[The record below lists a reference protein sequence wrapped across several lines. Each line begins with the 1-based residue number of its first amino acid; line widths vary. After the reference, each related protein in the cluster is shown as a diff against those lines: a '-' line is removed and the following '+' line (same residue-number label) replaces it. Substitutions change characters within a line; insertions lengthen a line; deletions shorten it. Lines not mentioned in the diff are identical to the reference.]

1 MDDDEI
7 EEPPKDPEKEK
18 IYIAVE
24 DIYQIIKK
32 YEIKNEIKE
41 EIINELISYINQNN
55 LDCMKILDRSSSTL
69 AHKYCSDKYYFHL
82 KIYLLTI
89 EKILNDKNKLNE
101 YLLIEDITH
110 MNIFEA
116 ASELGDSKIFEILS
130 KYLESNDQLLSSLIS
145 KEKNNIFHISA
156 RENKIISLLFFYD
169 FYKNDASVLNHKNRM
184 TWTPLIS
191 ACYIGHYEYAQ
202 TIINLGADY
211 TILDK
216 DNKNALFYAVESQN
230 PKIVKYLILIG
241 INKNQLDNKN
251 KKAVSY
257 SNNKE
262 IHKILD
268 DKTLFDLI
276 FKCPLVY
283 QSLKGHKTHIYYLS
297 LLLILVIIQ
306 ILIMIL
312 FSTSNKEKKCSHIFY
327 TIKFSYET
335 FSLITCI
342 LSEIIGIL
350 FYYFFHYINKKINS
364 VKNNNINNN
373 EQKLYDLYLLSPN
386 LCAKCKKINSIGTQ
400 HCISCDKCIENWDH
414 HCFWLN
420 VCIDNNNKKYFKLF
434 MIQLLIIIILNFI
447 LSIFFIVDL
456 IRYPKLY
463 YGFINKCT
471 ENQSFNFISFIFLI
485 IFISYVIADLYF
497 LYVALLPYLIEFL
510 CSPSNELEKTIN
522 NNISPNE
529 INHSPLLSEDDNN
542 NV

>member
-1 MDDDEI
+1 MDEDEI
-7 EEPPKDPEKEK
+7 IESPKDPEKEK
-18 IYIAVE
+18 IYKAVE

-41 EIINELISYINQNN
+41 EISNELISYINQNN
-55 LDCMKILDRSSSTL
+55 LDCMKIVDRSSSTL

-130 KYLESNDQLLSSLIS
+130 KYLENNEQLLSSLIS

-169 FYKNDASVLNHKNRM
+169 FYKNDTSVLNHKNRM
-184 TWTPLIS
+184 TWTPLMS
-191 ACYIGHYEYAQ
+191 ACYKGNYEYAQ

-241 INKNQLDNKN
+241 INKNQLDNKS

-262 IHKILD
+262 IHRILD
-268 DKTLFDLI
+268 DKTLSDLI

-283 QSLKGHKTHIYYLS
+283 QSLKGHKTHIYYLG
-297 LLLILVIIQ
+297 LLIILIIIQ
-306 ILIMIL
+306 LLIMIL
-312 FSTSNKEKKCSHIFY
+312 FSTSNKEKKCSHSFY
-327 TIKFSYET
+327 TIKFGYET
-335 FSLITCI
+335 FSLIICI
-342 LSEIIGIL
+342 LSEIIGIS
-350 FYYFFHYINKKINS
+350 FYFFFHFMNKKINS
-364 VKNNNINNN
+364 AKNNSSTNNN

-386 LCAKCKKINSIGTQ
+386 LCAKCKRITSVGTQ
-400 HCISCDKCIENWDH
+400 HCISCDKCIDNWDH

-420 VCIDNNNKKYFKLF
+420 VCIDNKNKKYFKLF

-447 LSIFFIVDL
+447 LGIFFIVDL
-456 IRYPKLY
+456 IRYPKIY
-463 YGFINKCT
+463 YGFINECT
-471 ENQSFNFISFIFLI
+471 ENQSFNFISFIFLL
-485 IFISYVIADLYF
+485 IFLAYIIADLYF
-497 LYVALLPYLIEFL
+497 LYIALLPYLIEFL
-510 CSPSNELEKTIN
+510 CSPSTEFQKSIN

-529 INHSPLLSEDDNN
+529 IKHSPLIADDDS